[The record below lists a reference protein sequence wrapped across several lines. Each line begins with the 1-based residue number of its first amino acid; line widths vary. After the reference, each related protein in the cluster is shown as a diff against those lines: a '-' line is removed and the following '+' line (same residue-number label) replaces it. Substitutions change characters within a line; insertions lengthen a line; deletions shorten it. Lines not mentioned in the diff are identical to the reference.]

1 MRIFKWAIGIVSLA
15 VLVAVG
21 GGYLYLTASQP
32 DYQAKLTGPV
42 SAPVKIWRDDWGV
55 PFISAANEA
64 DAAFAV
70 GYCMAQDRL
79 FQMDLLRRAATGRL
93 AEIMGPDLVAVD
105 KFQLMLGAYADW
117 PKEYNSLP
125 ADIKLILDRFSAGV
139 NQYIDQGNSPPE
151 FTALGYRPEPWR
163 PADCLGLSLILGWDL
178 SSAWPADLV
187 AYAIAQKLGPDKLKD
202 YFPDYPADA
211 PTILPAAAGAQD
223 PTVALAFLEAGLK
236 ARQAVGLN
244 LAAGSNSWVVSGAR
258 STTGKPILANDPHL
272 GLNQPPIW
280 WEATLEIGDFKLSG
294 VFLPG
299 APLPMIG
306 FNDRIAW
313 GLTNVAADDADF
325 FIETIHPDKPTFFK
339 AEDNYKPA
347 RLVKRTIKVKD
358 GQPVEIT
365 FRLTDHGVI
374 INDVAAPDYIGG
386 QTMSL
391 RWTGQERPSPAEAVY
406 RVSRAKDWSSF
417 RRALSIYEFPGQNF
431 IYADID
437 GHIGYVMGCRLPV
450 RGGENHGLLPTEA
463 ASGRNN
469 WQGYVAYAEQPYL
482 FDPPEGFIATANNK
496 IVGDDYP
503 HYITNYWAGPDRIVR
518 IRELIAAKP
527 KLSVRDMAAMQMD
540 VLSIQARRITP
551 LILAACDGAN
561 LEPAAQR
568 ALAALKKWD
577 YRLTAQSTAA
587 SVFEMTYVRLFREIF
602 SDELGELFP
611 AYLKVYYLAAQAL
624 NQCLD
629 RDRPL
634 IDDAVTPITETK
646 DDILRRAFLGAV
658 RELSDRLETEN
669 VDLWQWG
676 KIHTIKFGHPF
687 GQASK
692 LMDSIL
698 SLGPYGIGGGMF
710 TVNPLSYRLSDEF
723 TASAGASM
731 RQIVDLSD
739 LNESLRIITSGQCG
753 HFMSDHYADQV
764 QAWLTG
770 QLRPV
775 GLDREQHKAGAR
787 YFMEITPSGGA

>member
-21 GGYLYLTASQP
+21 GGYLFLAASKP
-32 DYQAKLTGPV
+32 DYQAKLAGPV
-42 SAPVKIWRDDWGV
+42 SAPVKVWRDDWGV
-55 PFISAANEA
+55 PFISAADEA
-64 DAAFAV
+64 DAAFAI
-70 GYCMAQDRL
+70 GYCMAQDRM

-93 AEIMGPDLVAVD
+93 AEIMGPDLVTVD
-105 KFQLMLGAYADW
+105 KFQLMLGVYADW
-117 PKEYNSLP
+117 PKEYANQS
-125 ADIKLILDRFSAGV
+125 ADIKLVLDRFSAGV
-139 NQYIDQGNSPPE
+139 NLYIDQGDLPPE

-163 PADCLGLSLILGWDL
+163 PADCLGLGLILGWDL

-187 AYAIAQKLGPDKLKD
+187 AYAIAQKLGPDKLKE
-202 YFPDYPADA
+202 YFPGYPADA
-211 PTILPAAAGAQD
+211 PIILSQAAGPESIKA
-223 PTVALAFLEAGLK
+223 ASAFLDLGVK
-236 ARQAVGLN
+236 ARRVVGLN
-244 LAAGSNSWVVSGAR
+244 LAAGSNSWVVSGKR

-280 WEATLEIGDFKLSG
+280 WEATVEIGDFKLSG

-325 FIETIHPDKPTFFK
+325 FIETIHPDKPTWFK
-339 AEDNYKPA
+339 AGNDYKPA
-347 RLVKRTIKVKD
+347 RLVRRTIKVKG
-358 GQPVEIT
+358 GQPVEVT

-374 INDVAAPDYIGG
+374 INDVAAPDYIGA

-391 RWTGQERPSPAEAVY
+391 RWTGQDRRTPAEAVY
-406 RVSRAKDWSSF
+406 LVSRAQDWPSF
-417 RRALSIYEFPGQNF
+417 RRALSVYEFPGQNF
-431 IYADID
+431 IYADVD
-437 GHIGYVMGCRLPV
+437 GHIGYVMGCRLPIR
-450 RGGENHGLLPTEA
+450 RGDNNGLLPTEA

-503 HYITNYWAGPDRIVR
+503 HYITNYWAGPDRIER
-518 IRELIAAKP
+518 IRELITAKP
-527 KLSVRDMAAMQMD
+527 KLSVNDMKTMQMD

-551 LILAACDGAN
+551 LILAACQGAD
-561 LEPAAQR
+561 LDPAAQG
-568 ALAALKKWD
+568 ALEALKNWD
-577 YRLTAQSTAA
+577 YRLTAQSPAA
-587 SVFEMTYVRLFREIF
+587 SVFEMTYVRLFREVF
-602 SDELGELFP
+602 GDELGDLFP
-611 AYLKVYYLAAQAL
+611 AYMKVYYLAARAL

-629 RDRPL
+629 QDSPL
-634 IDDAVTPITETK
+634 LDDVTTPTRETK
-646 DDILRRAFLGAV
+646 NDIIRRAFLGAV
-658 RELSDRLETEN
+658 RELSDRLKTEK
-669 VDLWQWG
+669 VELWTWG

-710 TVNPLSYRLSDEF
+710 TVNPLNYRLRGDF
-723 TASAGASM
+723 TAVAGASM
-731 RQIVDLSD
+731 RQIIDLGDS
-739 LNESLRIITSGQCG
+739 NESLRIITSGQCG

-770 QLRPV
+770 ELRPV
-775 GLDREQHKAGAR
+775 GLDREQHKARAK